1 MEKSVSNDNFDDGM
15 AKYENVDASKYAI
28 NLNIYQIL
36 YLHKLLPSN
45 NYRFQPEDYAKK
57 KIQSLKKNLN
67 KKKNTK
73 SVLTDSLL
81 SGSEGVSVS
90 ERNTPA
96 QRTMEK
102 KKSAPKPKVAKPA
115 PKIPDGMKPSYQRL
129 LEVKQEANKRLTN
142 IVREIDF
149 ESLEK
154 SFLAN
159 MFSSPQ
165 EFESQA
171 RQVFGIVI
179 RRYESSDLIKKSLN
193 NLLKML
199 MLSEERKIEVEPPR
213 QAPPT
218 LPSVPKLPSIPQ
230 QNNTMMQ
237 QQSQPSYT
245 EIQGYTGGYPS
256 ETQINQLSKEEKRA
270 LGNKIRKLKQK
281 YMKGIIYIVRKN
293 KPLKDQ
299 TLEFDIN
306 KLSPRTNRE
315 LDSYVNES
323 LIEQGKED
331 EQENANRAGG
341 AF

>member
-1 MEKSVSNDNFDDGM
+1 M

-28 NLNIYQIL
+28 NLNIYQIT
-36 YLHKLLPSN
+36 YLHKLLPDSK
-45 NYRFQPEDYAKK
+45 YRFQPEDHAKK
-57 KIQSLKKNLN
+57 KILSLKRNIN

-81 SGSEGVSVS
+81 SGSEGVSAS

-102 KKSAPKPKVAKPA
+102 KSAPKPKAKPD

-159 MFSSPQ
+159 MFSTPQ

-179 RRYESSDLIKKSLN
+179 RRYETSDLIKKSLN
-193 NLLKML
+193 NMLKML

-218 LPSVPKLPSIPQ
+218 LPSVPKSPSIPQ
-230 QNNTMMQ
+230 QSNVMMQ
-237 QQSQPSYT
+237 QQSQPSYS
-245 EIQGYTGGYPS
+245 EIQGYTG
-256 ETQINQLSKEEKRA
+256 
-270 LGNKIRKLKQK
+270 KIISR
-281 YMKGIIYIVRKN
+281 V
-293 KPLKDQ
+293 
-299 TLEFDIN
+299 
-306 KLSPRTNRE
+306 
-315 LDSYVNES
+315 
-323 LIEQGKED
+323 
-331 EQENANRAGG
+331 
-341 AF
+341 